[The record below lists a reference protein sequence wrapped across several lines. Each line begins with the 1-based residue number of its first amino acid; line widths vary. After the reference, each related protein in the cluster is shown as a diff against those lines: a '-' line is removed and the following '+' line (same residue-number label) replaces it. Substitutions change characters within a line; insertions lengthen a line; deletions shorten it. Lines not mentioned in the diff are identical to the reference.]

1 MKKKSMNVMREII
14 SGYSARSFFLVPLMM
29 CAAVA
34 YLVPA
39 LSQDQASKV
48 EVQKAP
54 AKQTNEVSGSKL
66 FHSYCA
72 VCHGRDGR
80 GNGPAAPALKIA
92 PADLTLLAKRNG
104 GKFPADHVMHV
115 LFFES
120 EYAVHGSKDMP
131 IWGPIF
137 RRMSPDWN
145 LGRLRAYNLTEYLKS
160 IQSK

>member
-1 MKKKSMNVMREII
+1 MNITRESR
-14 SGYSARSFFLVPLMM
+14 SGDAARSSFLVALVM
-29 CAAVA
+29 CAAIA
-34 YLVPA
+34 YHILA

-48 EVQKAP
+48 EIQKVP
-54 AKQTNEVSGSKL
+54 ARDTNEISGSKL

-80 GNGPAAPALKIA
+80 GKGPAAPALKTA

-131 IWGPIF
+131 IWGSIF
-137 RRMSPDWN
+137 RSMSLDHD
-145 LGRLRAYNLTEYLKS
+145 LARLRAFNLTEYLKS